1 MREIRTWAIT
11 ALACAALAACGG
23 GGDDAPPERA
33 TIVTAVLA
41 GQATK
46 AQIDA
51 GTQASGL
58 QGLSGT
64 AKCDVDIRYVLYMT
78 RDPAGQPQTAS
89 AGVMVPSGSDAACG
103 GAGANK
109 LPVLLYAHGT
119 TTAKS
124 FNMADV
130 SRSTTTGAYNNAAGA
145 EASLEMAM
153 FAAQGFI
160 VVAPNYLGYDKSS
173 LAYHPYLNAEAQAVD
188 MVDGLR
194 AAKTHLN
201 AASTTK
207 PSDKLFI
214 SGYSQGGHVAM
225 ATHKIIER
233 DYSSEFTVTASGP
246 MSGPH
251 NLIKTSTQVNGSP
264 EYCTSIGSS
273 NLNCVVNAGGTIFTP
288 LLLTSFQKSYGNIYA
303 ASSDAYQSPFD
314 QFAETLFPT
323 DTSISTLLQEGKL
336 PADTTFTKLFGT
348 GGLIKESFRTAF
360 FTDANNGFK
369 AAAAKNTLL
378 GWTPKRPVAL
388 CGGANDPTVFFYN
401 STDLQA
407 DFATRSVTVP
417 TFNLEDRSTL
427 PAGPVGDAVY
437 AGFQQQKTAAGA
449 NATALYH
456 GSLVPPFC
464 NALVRGYF
472 QQVLASGL

>member
-11 ALACAALAACGG
+11 ALTCAALAACGG
-23 GGDDAPPERA
+23 GGDDAPPARA

-58 QGLSGT
+58 QSLSGT

-89 AGVMVPSGSDAACG
+89 TGIMVPSGTDAACG

-130 SRSTTTGAYNNAAGA
+130 SRNTTTGAYNNAAGA

-153 FAAQGFI
+153 YAAQGFI

-173 LAYHPYLNAEAQAVD
+173 LAYHPYLNAEAQAID

-194 AAKTHLN
+194 AAKVHLN

-233 DYSSEFTVTASGP
+233 DYASEFTVTAAGP
-246 MSGPH
+246 MSGPY
-251 NLIKTSTQVNGSP
+251 NLVGAFDAGLVTQPSLG
-264 EYCTSIGSS
+264 
-273 NLNCVVNAGGTIFTP
+273 ATIFLP
-288 LLLTSFQKSYGNIYA
+288 LTLTSYQKAYGNIY
-303 ASSDAYQSPFD
+303 SKPSDVYQSPFD
-314 QFAETLFPT
+314 QYAETLFPT
-323 DTSISTLLQEGKL
+323 DISLTTLITPPNNKL
-336 PADTTFTKLFGT
+336 PADATFTLLFGT
-348 GGLIKESFRTAF
+348 GGLLTDSFRTSYASSNF
-360 FTDANNGFK
+360 RK
-369 AAAAKNTLL
+369 ALVTNTLTSVTDSVS
-378 GWTPKRPVAL
+378 WTPKRPVAL
-388 CGGANDPTVFFYN
+388 CGGANDPTVLWAPNAPVAQQVFF
-401 STDLQA
+401 SLGVQ
-407 DFATRSVTVP
+407 VP
-417 TFNLEDRSTL
+417 AFNLEDRTSL
-427 PAGPVGDAVY
+427 PSGAVGDALY
-437 AGFQQQKTAAGA
+437 AGFQQQKTAAGS

-464 NALVRGYF
+464 NALIRGYF

>member
-1 MREIRTWAIT
+1 MREIRSWAMT
-11 ALACAALAACGG
+11 ALACAALVACGG

-46 AQIDA
+46 AQIDV
-51 GTQASGL
+51 GTPASGL

-130 SRSTTTGAYNNAAGA
+130 SRNTTTGAYNNAAGA

-233 DYSSEFTVTASGP
+233 DYGSEFTVTASGP
-246 MSGPH
+246 MSGPY
-251 NLIKTSTQVNGSP
+251 NMVTFGD
-264 EYCTSIGSS
+264 
-273 NLNCVVNAGGTIFTP
+273 VVTGPGPINAGATIFLP
-288 LLLTSFQKSYGNIYA
+288 LILTSYQKAYGNIYTTP
-303 ASSDAYQSPFD
+303 SDAYQSPFD

-323 DTSISTLLQEGKL
+323 DTPIATLLQQGKL
-336 PADTTFTKLFGT
+336 PADPTFTKLFGT
-348 GGLIKESFRTAF
+348 GGLLKDTFRASYQGS
-360 FTDANNGFK
+360 NYRK
-369 AAAAKNTLL
+369 ALVTNTLTGQDSATGQTI
-378 GWTPKRPVAL
+378 GWVPKRPIAL
-388 CGGANDPTVFFYN
+388 CGGANDPTVFWSFN
-401 STDLQA
+401 APVAQSIFAASGVTASTW
-407 DFATRSVTVP
+407 
-417 TFNLEDRSTL
+417 NLEDRTSL
-427 PAGPVGDAVY
+427 PAGAVGDAVY

-472 QQVLASGL
+472 QQVLAAGL